1 VRVVLA
7 VSGYAQSGKD
17 TFADAIE
24 KSIGDK
30 FSCSRFKF
38 AESLRK
44 ATSLALEHLG
54 IKVSPWTEDKEKKD
68 KLRPVLVSLGEYAR
82 SECESVFADFL
93 AREIDYALNADC
105 EIAIITDMRYENE
118 NFITEKMCRDKGYQ
132 YHRVHITRTDN
143 GPANEAEERSVAK
156 LLQSP
161 VSASYVARDGD
172 VGALKMVATDYVR
185 TFILPLNKS
194 NP

>member
-1 VRVVLA
+1 MKVVLA

-17 TFADAIE
+17 TFADAVE
-24 KSIGDK
+24 RSIGEK
-30 FSCSRFKF
+30 FPCSRFKF

-44 ATSLALEHLG
+44 AMSLALDYLG
-54 IKVSPWTEDKEKKD
+54 IKVSPWTEVKEKKD

-82 SECESVFADFL
+82 SENESVFAEFL

-118 NFITEKMCRDKGYQ
+118 NSITEKLCREKGYE

-161 VSASYVARDGD
+161 VSASYVAANGD
-172 VGALKMVATDYVR
+172 ISAVKMVATDYVR
-185 TFILPLNKS
+185 TFILPLARK
-194 NP
+194 